1 MSDAPSKRKRNG
13 VKKAHMEE
21 RVLAEAARLFAE
33 KGVEGTSL
41 TDIANAL
48 GMTRGAIYY
57 YFTNKEALLETL
69 VAGLAETAV
78 QEIEIWRRT
87 VAGSPTERLKS
98 FMQQRLRSI
107 LGRGTKFRILITAER
122 ALPPEL
128 LRRHVSAMRQVFEEY
143 VAIIREG
150 IVAGEFRQTDE
161 RIAAFALIGIV
172 NWTAWWFNP
181 EKNRDL
187 ETIVEQLSE
196 MTVRALVRPDALDQ
210 APPTIG
216 SLFGI
221 VRSEID
227 YLELFVSNK
236 LKEKDVRAAG
246 RLKLRGDTD
255 K

>member
-1 MSDAPSKRKRNG
+1 MDDTPTKRSKNG
-13 VKKAHMEE
+13 LKKAHMEE
-21 RVLAEAARLFAE
+21 RVLTEAARLFAE

-87 VAGSPTERLKS
+87 VTGSPAERLKS
-98 FMQQRLRSI
+98 FMQQRLRSL

-128 LRRHVSAMRQVFEEY
+128 LRRHVVAMRQVYEEY
-143 VAIIREG
+143 VSIIREG
-150 IVAGEFRQTDE
+150 VVSGEFHHMDE
-161 RIAAFALIGIV
+161 NIAAFALIGIV
-172 NWTAWWFNP
+172 NWTAWWYNP
-181 EKNRDL
+181 EKNRDPDR
-187 ETIVEQLSE
+187 IIEQLSE

-210 APPTIG
+210 AAPTID
-216 SLFGI
+216 SLFGV
-221 VRSEID
+221 VRSELD
-227 YLELFVSNK
+227 YLELFVNNK
-236 LKEKDVRAAG
+236 MKEKDARAAN
-246 RLKLRGDTD
+246 RLRVQGVRRK
-255 K
+255 